1 MSTLIRIGFLILLA
15 ETWNTIGQVFF
26 KKATNQ
32 LEIPTLRSIKS
43 YLTFLTRVLKKPG
56 IWLGLGSLG
65 IGIILWL
72 MALAQ
77 GDLSLVYPIGSLQYI
92 LTLIAARIFL
102 HEKIDG
108 MKLIGTLCVVV
119 GIILIAK
126 S

>member
-1 MSTLIRIGFLILLA
+1 MIMPIKIGLLILFA
-15 ETWNTIGQVFF
+15 ETWNTAGQIFL

-32 LEIPTLRSIKS
+32 LEAPALRNLKS
-43 YLTFLTRVLKKPG
+43 YLSFLAKTLQLPG
-56 IWLGLGSLG
+56 IWLGLASLT

-77 GDLSLVYPIGSLQYI
+77 GELSAVYPIGSLQYI

-108 MKLIGTLCVVV
+108 MKLAGTLCVIL
-119 GIILIAK
+119 GIILIVK

>member
-1 MSTLIRIGFLILLA
+1 MPIRIIFLILLT
-15 ETWNTIGQVFF
+15 EIWNTTGQIFF

-32 LEIPTLRSIKS
+32 LETPKLRNIKS
-43 YLTFLTRVLKKPG
+43 YLTFMAKVLKMPG
-56 IWLGLGSLG
+56 IWLGLIALT
-65 IGIILWL
+65 IGIMFWL

-77 GDLSLVYPIGSLQYI
+77 GDLSLVYPIGSLQYV

-102 HEKIDG
+102 HERIDG
-108 MKLIGTLCVVV
+108 MKLTGTLCVVV

>member
-1 MSTLIRIGFLILLA
+1 MLIKIGFLILFA
-15 ETWNTIGQVFF
+15 ETWNTVGQIFF

-32 LEIPTLRSIKS
+32 LEVPTLKSIKS
-43 YLTFLTRVLKKPG
+43 YAAFLTKVLQMPG
-56 IWLGLGSLG
+56 IWLGLASLT
-65 IGIILWL
+65 IGVILWL

-102 HEKIDG
+102 REKIDA
-108 MKLIGTLCVVV
+108 MKFVGTLCVVL
-119 GIILIAK
+119 GIVLIAK

>member
-1 MSTLIRIGFLILLA
+1 MLIRIGLLVLFA
-15 ETWNTIGQVFF
+15 ETWNTIGQIFF
-26 KKATNQ
+26 KKATYQ
-32 LEIPTLRSIKS
+32 LELPSLKDVKS
-43 YLTFLTRVLKKPG
+43 YLTFMNQVLRIPA
-56 IWLGLGSLG
+56 IWLGFASLG
-65 IGIILWL
+65 IGILLWL

-77 GDLSLVYPIGSLQYI
+77 GDLSFVYPIGSLQYV

-108 MKLIGTLCVVV
+108 MKFVGTLCVVL